1 MLTWIGLA
9 AISVLLALILFRI
22 TSVLVALTLVP
33 IAAALAGGF
42 AAQLGSFAMDGIRGV
57 APTAALLA
65 FAVVYFGVMHD
76 AGLFDPMIRRVV
88 RLVGRDPG
96 KVVIGTAALATV
108 AHLDG
113 AGASTFMVTVP
124 AMLPIYQRL
133 GMDPLILTCTTAM
146 AAGTMNI
153 LPWGGPATRAATA
166 LQVGVGELF
175 NPLIAPTVAG
185 IVMVFVL
192 AAVIGA
198 RARSSFEASA
208 LSARGLPALS
218 ARGLPALSAR
228 APAALSARGSAGDG
242 AAGADRLPRFFWFN
256 AALTVVTLTA
266 LVVEILPLP
275 VVFLLACA
283 IALVVNFP
291 NARLQR
297 ERLEAHG
304 HAAMVMVTT
313 VLAAGLFAGIMTGTG
328 MLTAMA
334 RDIVGVLPPGV
345 LRHLP
350 VLLAVVSMPLSLAFD
365 PDSFY
370 FGVLPVLATASQAAG
385 ASAVDVGRAALVGQM
400 TTGFPVSPLTP
411 ATFLLVGLAGVDL
424 ADHQRRAIP
433 YLFVI
438 SLVMAA
444 AALLTGAIHW

>member
-1 MLTWIGLA
+1 
-9 AISVLLALILFRI
+9 
-22 TSVLVALTLVP
+22 
-33 IAAALAGGF
+33 
-42 AAQLGSFAMDGIRGV
+42 MDGIRGV

-76 AGLFDPMIRRVV
+76 AGLFDPVIRRVV
-88 RLVGRDPG
+88 RLVGRDPR
-96 KVVIGTAALATV
+96 KVVMGTAALATV

-166 LQVGVGELF
+166 LQVGVGDLF
-175 NPLIAPTVAG
+175 NPLVVPTAAG

-192 AAVIGA
+192 AGMIGGRA
-198 RARSSFEASA
+198 RAASFEASA
-208 LSARGLPALS
+208 SSARGPDASS
-218 ARGLPALSAR
+218 ARGP
-228 APAALSARGSAGDG
+228 
-242 AAGADRLPRFFWFN
+242 DRLPRFFWFN
-256 AALTVVTLTA
+256 AALTIGTLTA

-291 NARLQR
+291 DARVQR
-297 ERLEAHG
+297 DRLEAHG

-313 VLAAGLFAGIMTGTG
+313 VLAAGVFTGIMTGTG
-328 MLTAMA
+328 MLTSMA
-334 RDIVGVLPPGV
+334 QDIVGALPPGV
-345 LRHLP
+345 LRHLA

-385 ASAVDVGRAALVGQM
+385 GSAVEVGRAALVGQM

-424 ADHQRRAIP
+424 ADHQRRTIP

-438 SLVMAA
+438 SLVMAVV
-444 AALLTGAIHW
+444 ALLTGAIRW

>member
-1 MLTWIGLA
+1 MLTWLGLA

-42 AAQLGSFAMDGIRGV
+42 APHLGGFAMDGIRGV

-76 AGLFDPMIRRVV
+76 AGLFDPLIRRVV
-88 RLVGRDPG
+88 RLVGGDPG
-96 KVVIGTAALATV
+96 KVVVGTAVLATV

-124 AMLPIYQRL
+124 TMLPIYRRL

-153 LPWGGPATRAATA
+153 LPWGGPATRAATT

-175 NPLIAPTVAG
+175 GPLVIPTLAG
-185 IVMVFVL
+185 I
-192 AAVIGA
+192 AAVFGLAVFIGA
-198 RARSSFEASA
+198 RARRA
-208 LSARGLPALS
+208 L
-218 ARGLPALSAR
+218 
-228 APAALSARGSAGDG
+228 AAEPSEVQEHTV
-242 AAGADRLPRFFWFN
+242 AADVLPRFFWFN
-256 AALTVVTLTA
+256 AALTVATLVA
-266 LVVEILPLP
+266 LVVEVLPLP

-291 NARLQR
+291 NAHTQR

-328 MLTAMA
+328 MLTSMA
-334 RDIVGVLPPGV
+334 RDIVGLMPAGV

-350 VLLAVVSMPLSLAFD
+350 MLLAVASMPLSLVFD

-385 ASAVDVGRAALVGQM
+385 GSAVDVGRAALMGQM

-424 ADHQRRAIP
+424 ADHQRRTIP
-433 YLFVI
+433 YLLAI
-438 SLVMAA
+438 SMVMAA
-444 AALLTGAIHW
+444 VALLTGAIRW